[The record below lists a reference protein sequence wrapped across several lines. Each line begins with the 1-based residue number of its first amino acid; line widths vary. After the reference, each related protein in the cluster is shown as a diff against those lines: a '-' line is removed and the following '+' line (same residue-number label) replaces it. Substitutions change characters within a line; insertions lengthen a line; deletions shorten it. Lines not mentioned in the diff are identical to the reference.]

1 MKIPSPL
8 AFLAAG
14 LLSATV
20 AQSQIFVYNFN
31 DNASGT
37 TTVSTGSNT
46 ATATIKTAGNVPTN
60 LRGGAGSGVSGLS
73 GDYAFDNAAA
83 STGMGSSGTGGFAST
98 ASIGTAMDSLT
109 SFTISGWMK
118 PETQI
123 GNAARVIEQFNI
135 GTSYWRLSSDTTG
148 RVTLGMA
155 TPSMSSTT
163 ITSPAGSAYSG
174 TGQWTFFAVTYDG
187 TAISNNVKFYVG
199 GTNTAASLVG
209 SAVTLNGGT
218 LGINTAGLA
227 MGGGPTRPMDAL
239 LDNLRIDGVTSG
251 AGGALS
257 LAQLETIRYSA
268 IPEPSVLLLIALPIG
283 LGFVLRRKRFTA

>member
-46 ATATIKTAGNVPTN
+46 ATATIRNASNVATN
-60 LRGGAGSGVSGLS
+60 LRGASGSGVSGLS

-83 STGMGSSGTGGFAST
+83 STGMGSLGTGGYAST
-98 ASIGTAMDSLT
+98 ASIGTVMDSTT
-109 SFTISGWMK
+109 SFTLSGWMN
-118 PETQI
+118 PQTQI
-123 GNAARVIEQFNI
+123 SSGARIIEQFNT
-135 GTSYWRLSSDTTG
+135 GTSYWRLSSDTAG
-148 RVTLGMA
+148 RLSLAMA
-155 TPSMSSTT
+155 TPTMSSAS

-187 TAISNNVKFYVG
+187 TIASNNVKFYVG
-199 GTNTAASLVG
+199 GTNSAASLVG
-209 SAVTLNGGT
+209 TVTLNGGT